1 MSKNKD
7 VSTPELE
14 QERLREILHIE
25 SITLAA
31 IGLLSFA
38 GGDAVAGTFGVTV
51 GLVGEIL
58 SRCQMNREVLSFTN
72 NLVGYAICVTPIAN
86 ILFSVL
92 PDPSIYKLAVVTAE
106 FGTGAIGFHLAIAAR
121 DQNNPKP

>member
-7 VSTPELE
+7 ASSPKLE

-31 IGLLSFA
+31 IGLLAFA

-51 GLVGEIL
+51 GLTGEIL
-58 SRCQMNREVLSFTN
+58 SHSPVSHEILSFAN
-72 NLVGYAICVTPIAN
+72 NLIGLAICVTPVAST
-86 ILFSVL
+86 LFSVL
-92 PDPSIYKLAVVTAE
+92 PNPNLFKLAIVTTE
-106 FGTGAIGFHLAIAAR
+106 FGFGAIGFHLAIATR